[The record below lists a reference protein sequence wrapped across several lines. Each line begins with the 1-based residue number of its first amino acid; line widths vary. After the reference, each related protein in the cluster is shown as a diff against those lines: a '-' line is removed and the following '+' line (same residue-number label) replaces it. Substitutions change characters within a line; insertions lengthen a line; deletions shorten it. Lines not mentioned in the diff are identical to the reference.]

1 MSTPEEY
8 FVPRFAIIPSNCE
21 DAHLTITEVDGDS
34 PFPAVQ
40 IEAQW

>member
-8 FVPRFAIIPSNCE
+8 FVPTFAIIPSNCE